1 MRYLKGPQVS
11 NSLLL
16 AVAVIGLAGI
26 ASTGCSRSSQ
36 AEQIAVAATG
46 GSAAKGSADV
56 ARYGCGSCHIIP
68 GVSGASGLVGPPL
81 VGIGNRIYIAGVLQ
95 NTPPNMI
102 RWIENPPAVDEHT
115 VMPNL
120 GVTHQDAIDIAGFL
134 YTLK

>member
-1 MRYLKGPQVS
+1 MRNSWVVLATLFLVS
-11 NSLLL
+11 AATSC
-16 AVAVIGLAGI
+16 V
-26 ASTGCSRSSQ
+26 SRNEQ
-36 AEQIAVAATG
+36 AEAIAQAATG
-46 GSAAKGSADV
+46 GSAARGAAAI

-81 VGIGNRIYIAGVLQ
+81 SGIGNRMYVAGVLQ

-115 VMPNL
+115 VMPAL
-120 GVTHQDAIDIAGFL
+120 GVTHKDAIDIAGYL